1 MYIVILAG
9 GSGTRFWPLS
19 RAARPKQLIS
29 ITGDRTMLQRTVE
42 RVLPLKPK
50 RILIITNRIQAEE
63 TERQLAQYRTV
74 PIDVIAEPSA
84 RNTAPAIGL
93 AATIIAAHDPEGV
106 MVVLPADHFIKD
118 EQALQQTLLNAAQA
132 ARKGYLVT
140 LGIMPSRP
148 ETGYGYIEADMEL
161 RGSGPFPV
169 RRFVEKPPLDQ
180 AVRYLDAGNFFW
192 NSGMFIWRSDTIM
205 AEINTYLPELA
216 QALSRITFTKDV
228 WELSDLDEQI
238 ETAYSSVASVS
249 IDYAVMEKS
258 SRVQVVPVEMGWSDV
273 GSWSSLPEVIQ
284 ADEAG
289 TVCVNTNGHVAL
301 DSSGC
306 LIYVDAKVVATVGVH
321 NLIIVSTPDAL
332 LICDRDRAQEVKQV
346 VDELGKRGCNAVL

>member
-42 RVLPLKPK
+42 RVLPLNPK
-50 RILIITNRIQAEE
+50 RILIITNKIQAEE
-63 TERQLAQYRTV
+63 TERQLAQYHQV

-93 AATIIAAHDPEGV
+93 AATIIAAFDPHGV

-118 EQALQQTLLNAAQA
+118 EEAMRQTLVHAAHA
-132 ARKGYLVT
+132 ARNGYLVT

-148 ETGYGYIEADMEL
+148 ETGYGYIEADMDL
-161 RGSGPFPV
+161 RGTGPFPV
-169 RRFVEKPPLDQ
+169 RRFVEKPPLAD
-180 AVRYLDAGNFFW
+180 AVRYLEEGNFFW
-192 NSGMFIWRSDTIM
+192 NSGMFIWRADTIM
-205 AEINTYLPELA
+205 QEIGVHLPGLA
-216 QALSRITFTKDV
+216 AVLSGISFGNDV
-228 WELSDLDEQI
+228 WELSDLEKQI
-238 ETAYSSVASVS
+238 EAAYGSVESVS
-249 IDYAVMEKS
+249 IDFGVMEKS
-258 SRVQVVPVEMGWSDV
+258 SKVQVVPVEMGWSDV
-273 GSWSSLPEVIQ
+273 GSWSSLPEVVEP
-284 ADEAG
+284 DGTG
-289 TVCVNTNGHVAL
+289 TVCVNTTGHVSI

-306 LIYVDAKVVATVGVH
+306 VIYADARVVATIGVH

-332 LICDRDRAQEVKQV
+332 LVCDNARAQDVKKV
-346 VDELGKRGCNAVL
+346 VEAFGKAGNSSVL